1 MRQFFSGF
9 RLSLHLIRR
18 RFALLL
24 AAALLFA
31 LVGQAAAASLADA
44 FSENGRGLTGLRIAL
59 SGSGAAEAAALAGQ
73 MQDVRAYC
81 TFDAMDE
88 AAAQAQLT
96 AGKVSAV
103 LLIPDG
109 FLSSIYSG
117 KNTTPTLLLDARR
130 PLEGYLAR
138 WAGSCAIS
146 MLMDAQA
153 GVTAVLDA
161 RAERKQAGAP
171 LEKSKKKITQ
181 EINLRYIQQ
190 ALGRSD
196 LMRTET
202 LSPTGALEPG
212 DHYALSA
219 LSYLIL
225 LAGAVFFPLFDE
237 RARRGF
243 LRRLQSAG
251 GSLLPLRLSALTL
264 CAGLSALLLGVPLAT
279 LAAGYFPFS
288 GVLAGAVFASG
299 LAGACA
305 AACGRADG
313 TALTL
318 FLLST
323 GFLIAGGGLLP
334 PALLPAP
341 LRILLPYSPVRM
353 LTLALSPARGYD
365 APAYS
370 IPALTLT
377 GAALWGISL
386 LFAARRHQKE
396 TL

>member
-1 MRQFFSGF
+1 
-9 RLSLHLIRR
+9 
-18 RFALLL
+18 
-24 AAALLFA
+24 
-31 LVGQAAAASLADA
+31 
-44 FSENGRGLTGLRIAL
+44 
-59 SGSGAAEAAALAGQ
+59 
-73 MQDVRAYC
+73 MQNVRAYC

-103 LLIPDG
+103 LFIPDG

-117 KNTTPTLLLDARR
+117 ENAAPTLLLDARR

-264 CAGLSALLLGVPLAT
+264 CAGLSALLLGVPLAA

-305 AACGRADG
+305 APAD
-313 TALTL
+313 
-318 FLLST
+318 
-323 GFLIAGGGLLP
+323 
-334 PALLPAP
+334 
-341 LRILLPYSPVRM
+341 VR
-353 LTLALSPARGYD
+353 T
-365 APAYS
+365 
-370 IPALTLT
+370 
-377 GAALWGISL
+377 
-386 LFAARRHQKE
+386 ARR
-396 TL
+396 

>member
-1 MRQFFSGF
+1 MCAPTVPLMPWTKPLRRPATLPGKSPQCFSF
-9 RLSLHLIRR
+9 RT
-18 RFALLL
+18 
-24 AAALLFA
+24 
-31 LVGQAAAASLADA
+31 A
-44 FSENGRGLTGLRIAL
+44 FSQASIPGN
-59 SGSGAAEAAALAGQ
+59 AA
-73 MQDVRAYC
+73 
-81 TFDAMDE
+81 
-88 AAAQAQLT
+88 
-96 AGKVSAV
+96 
-103 LLIPDG
+103 
-109 FLSSIYSG
+109 
-117 KNTTPTLLLDARR
+117 PTLLLDARR

-251 GSLLPLRLSALTL
+251 GSLL
-264 CAGLSALLLGVPLAT
+264 
-279 LAAGYFPFS
+279 
-288 GVLAGAVFASG
+288 
-299 LAGACA
+299 
-305 AACGRADG
+305 
-313 TALTL
+313 
-318 FLLST
+318 
-323 GFLIAGGGLLP
+323 
-334 PALLPAP
+334 
-341 LRILLPYSPVRM
+341 
-353 LTLALSPARGYD
+353 
-365 APAYS
+365 
-370 IPALTLT
+370 
-377 GAALWGISL
+377 
-386 LFAARRHQKE
+386 RRTCPH
-396 TL
+396 

>member
-1 MRQFFSGF
+1 
-9 RLSLHLIRR
+9 
-18 RFALLL
+18 
-24 AAALLFA
+24 
-31 LVGQAAAASLADA
+31 
-44 FSENGRGLTGLRIAL
+44 
-59 SGSGAAEAAALAGQ
+59 
-73 MQDVRAYC
+73 MQNVRAYC

-103 LLIPDG
+103 LFIPDG

-117 KNTTPTLLLDARR
+117 ENAAPTLLLDARR

-264 CAGLSALLLGVPLAT
+264 CAGLSAH
-279 LAAGYFPFS
+279 AAWR
-288 GVLAGAVFASG
+288 AACRACSG
-299 LAGACA
+299 LFSVFRRPYRSGICIRSCRRLCRSLRMCGQHGVEPLSPFHRISYRGRRSAASRPAPRA
-305 AACGRADG
+305 AAH
-313 TALTL
+313 
-318 FLLST
+318 
-323 GFLIAGGGLLP
+323 
-334 PALLPAP
+334 PAA
-341 LRILLPYSPVRM
+341 V
-353 LTLALSPARGYD
+353 
-365 APAYS
+365 
-370 IPALTLT
+370 
-377 GAALWGISL
+377 
-386 LFAARRHQKE
+386 
-396 TL
+396 